1 MIGYWINNYK
11 YLKSFLKLFF
21 FIIYC
26 YIIIIVDRGVRMKKF
41 LVLIL
46 FMVIFIS
53 GCGKRT
59 TYDEISYNEFK
70 KLVENKES
78 FPLVI
83 GSSTCSACSMFRPTM
98 EAFIKKYNIDVKYID
113 ISKLSED
120 ENGEFSSNIG
130 FKSTPTTVF
139 FVDGKQTSVYDR
151 IVGSETMTSVVES
164 YKRMGYIGG

>member
-1 MIGYWINNYK
+1 
-11 YLKSFLKLFF
+11 
-21 FIIYC
+21 
-26 YIIIIVDRGVRMKKF
+26 MKKF

-83 GSSTCSACSMFRPTM
+83 GSSTCSACSLFRPTM
-98 EAFIKKYNIDVKYID
+98 EAFIKKYDIDVKYID

-120 ENGEFSSNIG
+120 ENNEFTTIIG

-139 FVDGKQTSVYDR
+139 FKDGEQTSVYDR
-151 IVGSETMTSVVES
+151 IVGSEDMNTVISS

>member
-1 MIGYWINNYK
+1 
-11 YLKSFLKLFF
+11 
-21 FIIYC
+21 
-26 YIIIIVDRGVRMKKF
+26 MKKF

-53 GCGKRT
+53 GCGKKT
-59 TYDEISYNEFK
+59 TYDEISYSEFK

-83 GSSTCSACSMFRPTM
+83 GSSTCSACSLFRPTM

-113 ISKLSED
+113 ISKLSEN
-120 ENGEFSSNIG
+120 ENGEFSSIIG

-139 FVDGKQTSVYDR
+139 FVDGEQTSVYDR
-151 IVGSETMTSVVES
+151 IVGSEDLNNVISA
-164 YKRMGYIGG
+164 YKRMGYIGGQYGFNY

>member
-1 MIGYWINNYK
+1 
-11 YLKSFLKLFF
+11 
-21 FIIYC
+21 
-26 YIIIIVDRGVRMKKF
+26 MKKF

-53 GCGKRT
+53 GCKRT
-59 TYDEISYNEFK
+59 TYDEISYNDFK

-120 ENGEFSSNIG
+120 DNKEFATIIG
-130 FKSTPTTVF
+130 FQSTPTTVF
-139 FVDGKQTSVYDR
+139 FVDGEQTSAHDR
-151 IVGSETMTSVVES
+151 IVGSEDLNGVIFA

>member
-1 MIGYWINNYK
+1 
-11 YLKSFLKLFF
+11 
-21 FIIYC
+21 
-26 YIIIIVDRGVRMKKF
+26 MKKF

-59 TYDEISYNEFK
+59 TYDEISYSEFK
-70 KLVENKES
+70 KLIENKES

-83 GSSTCSACSMFRPTM
+83 GSSTCSACTLFRPTM

-120 ENGEFSSNIG
+120 DNGELSSIIG

-139 FVDGKQTSVYDR
+139 FKNGEQTSAYYR
-151 IVGSETMTSVVES
+151 IVGSEDMNGVIEA

>member
-1 MIGYWINNYK
+1 
-11 YLKSFLKLFF
+11 
-21 FIIYC
+21 
-26 YIIIIVDRGVRMKKF
+26 MKKF

-120 ENGEFSSNIG
+120 ENGEFSSTIG

-151 IVGSETMTSVVES
+151 IVGSEDLNSVIS
-164 YKRMGYIGG
+164 AYKRMGYIGG